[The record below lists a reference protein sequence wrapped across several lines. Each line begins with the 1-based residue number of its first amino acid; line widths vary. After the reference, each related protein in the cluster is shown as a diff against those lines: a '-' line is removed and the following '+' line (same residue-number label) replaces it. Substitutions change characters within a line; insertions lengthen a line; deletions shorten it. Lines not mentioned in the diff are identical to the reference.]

1 MLSVKDFSVLAAA
14 SYPTYDLNKY
24 SEYGSYYV
32 KLSENKN
39 SPMYNRATVGT
50 FACGSVFKPCVAGA
64 ALEEKIIT
72 DKTKIYCK
80 QDYDFYHQCGKVYAL
95 SRQS

>member
-1 MLSVKDFSVLAAA
+1 
-14 SYPTYDLNKY
+14 
-24 SEYGSYYV
+24 
-32 KLSENKN
+32 
-39 SPMYNRATVGT
+39 MYNRATVGT

-80 QDYDFYHQCGKVYAL
+80 QDYDFTL
-95 SRQS
+95 PMW